1 MPDASQHHDPRSARR
16 PGTLVDLAV
25 RLRRDEAIGWDE
37 LTRRDRAIGQ
47 VLGLDEKPQD
57 FRRKAEAVA
66 GWLTRVEPAVD
77 LGRPAL
83 AKVGAAAVLLGL
95 LLGYGSAVGLF
106 YYDGSSP
113 VNVVSILA
121 VYVGLQAVTLV
132 LFTIAAWPAPGSEWL
147 RGLSSGRF
155 VAWVLRWLPA
165 ETRETVGSVFGLGL
179 SSGSSSA
186 AVYRR
191 VRKWQILT
199 WSQSLALWFNV
210 AAVAGALSLIVFSD
224 LGFGW
229 STTLDVDASVMHG
242 LTSALALPFGWWV
255 LDAVPPLGLVESTQA
270 FRAEGFELPAEA
282 AESARW
288 WPFVVGC
295 MVVYGVG
302 PRVVTLGMARWYL
315 GRATRRAVAGTPGV
329 ERVLARMTSAVVRT
343 SNGEDEVAAV
353 VPDGAAVVRPA
364 SGSPAAVV
372 CWAGA
377 DGPTDALRAGG
388 GRTLD
393 EDRAVI
399 ESVSQAEGAVQVRVR
414 AWEPPVLEVLDFLR
428 DLRGV
433 LGVGPAVEVLPV
445 GEGDVGVWRRRVSS
459 LGDRETV
466 VVVERGGAEVG
477 GDYENDYE
485 NENDKA
491 GGEAGGG
498 DG

>member
-1 MPDASQHHDPRSARR
+1 MADTSTYHDPRHARR

-25 RLRRDEAIGWDE
+25 RLRRDEATGWDE
-37 LTRRDRAIGQ
+37 LTRRDREIGR
-47 VLGLDEKPQD
+47 VLGLTEKPRD
-57 FRRKAEAVA
+57 LRGKATAVTA
-66 GWLTRVEPAVD
+66 WLSRVEPAVD

-113 VNVVSILA
+113 VNVVSLLA

-132 LFTIAAWPAPGSEWL
+132 LFVVAAWPAPGSEWL
-147 RGLSSGRF
+147 RGLSSGRLA
-155 VAWVLRWLPA
+155 AWVVRWLPA
-165 ETRETVGSVFGLGL
+165 ETREAVGSVLGFGA
-179 SSGSSSA
+179 SSGSPSG
-186 AVYRR
+186 AVYHR
-191 VRKWQILT
+191 VRKWQVLA

-229 STTLDVDASVMHG
+229 STTLDVDASQMHA
-242 LTSALALPFGWWV
+242 LTSALAWPFGWWV
-255 LDAVPPLGLVESTQA
+255 LDAVPPLALVESTQA

-295 MVVYGVG
+295 MVCYGVV
-302 PRVVTLGMARWYL
+302 PRLATLGVARWNL

-329 ERVLARMTSAVVRT
+329 ERVLERMISAVVRT
-343 SNGEDEVAAV
+343 SAGGAEAAAV
-353 VPDGAAVVRPA
+353 SSEASGLVRPA

-372 CWAGA
+372 CWARA
-377 DGPTDALRAGG
+377 DGPGEALRAGG
-388 GRTLD
+388 KRTLD

-399 ESVSQAEGAVQVRVR
+399 EAVSQAGGTVQVRVR

-428 DLRGV
+428 DLRGA

-445 GEGDVGVWRRRVSS
+445 GEGDVGVWRRRVAS

-466 VVVERGGAEVG
+466 VVSERGEAEVG
-477 GDYENDYE
+477 GDYDDE

-491 GGEAGGG
+491 GGG